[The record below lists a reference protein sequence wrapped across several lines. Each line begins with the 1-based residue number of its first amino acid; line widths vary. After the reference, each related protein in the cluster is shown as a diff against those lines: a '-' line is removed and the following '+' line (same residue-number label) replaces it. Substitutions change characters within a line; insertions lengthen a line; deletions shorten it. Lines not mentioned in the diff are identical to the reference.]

1 MSDSLITKRAI
12 ATSIKELM
20 RKKNFQK
27 ISVSDVVQNCGINR
41 QTFYYHFK
49 DKYDLV
55 NWIYYD
61 EVVAVIRSK
70 RFDDWNE
77 IVLAILTSMN
87 REQHFYKNVLNNI
100 EQNTLQNDFF
110 DVTKKII
117 TERMD
122 AFAKDKELD
131 RKDKDFVADFYA
143 YGLVG
148 IIVQWAHHEMKES
161 PEQMVRRMQ
170 YFIKDNS
177 KILGEESQRMTEPKS
192 MALNFLIK

>member
-20 RKKNFQK
+20 RKKSFPK
-27 ISVSDVVQNCGINR
+27 ISVSDIVQNCGINR

-100 EQNTLQNDFF
+100 EQNTDPLFLDFSF
-110 DVTKKII
+110 SEPESTLNETHPDISNTK
-117 TERMD
+117 
-122 AFAKDKELD
+122 
-131 RKDKDFVADFYA
+131 
-143 YGLVG
+143 
-148 IIVQWAHHEMKES
+148 Q
-161 PEQMVRRMQ
+161 
-170 YFIKDNS
+170 
-177 KILGEESQRMTEPKS
+177 IL
-192 MALNFLIK
+192 F